1 MICVTSC
8 SEHEIGGFY
17 VDKCSNETKQW
28 GITSIKNRFVQGILA
43 SALFLQIGIWVR
55 NFAVLLYVM
64 EMTKGDAFAIS
75 MISVAEFAPIFIFSF
90 IGGTFAD
97 RWKPKKT
104 MIWCET
110 LSSISVFAVL
120 ITLMFGTWKIVFL

>member
-1 MICVTSC
+1 MYFALRIYSLLYDLSASC

-75 MISVAEFAPIFIFSF
+75 MISVAEFAPILFFHLLAVPLL
-90 IGGTFAD
+90 IGGSQ
-97 RWKPKKT
+97 RRQ
-104 MIWCET
+104 
-110 LSSISVFAVL
+110 
-120 ITLMFGTWKIVFL
+120 

>member
-1 MICVTSC
+1 MICAASC

-28 GITSIKNRFVQGILA
+28 GITSIKKSVCSSDFSI
-43 SALFLQIGIWVR
+43 SIILQIGIWVR

-75 MISVAEFAPIFIFSF
+75 MISVAEFAQFSSF
-90 IGGTFAD
+90 PLLVERLLIGGS
-97 RWKPKKT
+97 RRG
-104 MIWCET
+104 
-110 LSSISVFAVL
+110 L
-120 ITLMFGTWKIVFL
+120 